1 MAVVRGRPASPMM
14 EVLRNRRFR
23 AIWYVVNVAE
33 VTRWMELL
41 VTSVLVYSLTD
52 SALMLGLVLA
62 FENLPRPICSPF
74 YRHYCR
80 PF

>member
-1 MAVVRGRPASPMM
+1 MM
-14 EVLRNRRFR
+14 EVLQNPRFR
-23 AIWYVVNVAE
+23 AVWYVISVAE

-62 FENLPRPICSPF
+62 FENLPGSAKMRITNGHQLRTSL
-74 YRHYCR
+74 
-80 PF
+80 